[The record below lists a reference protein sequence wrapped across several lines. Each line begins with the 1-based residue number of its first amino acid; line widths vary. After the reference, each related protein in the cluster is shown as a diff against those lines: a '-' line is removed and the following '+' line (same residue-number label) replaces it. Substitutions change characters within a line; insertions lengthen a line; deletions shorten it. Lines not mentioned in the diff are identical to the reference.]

1 LRERIARGLSYS
13 KNQLPALELDVATHT
28 KKLDTLNKTLLA
40 FEGRRRD
47 IHDDFDIEMAKTMKM
62 LEEKREQDLLGG
74 K

>member
-1 LRERIARGLSYS
+1 LRERVARDLSYS

-28 KKLDTLNKTLLA
+28 KKFDTLNKTLLA

>member
-47 IHDDFDIEMAKTMKM
+47 IHDDFDIEVAKTMKM

>member
-1 LRERIARGLSYS
+1 MRERIARGLSYS